1 MQIFP
6 DLPGQDFGSKKTQ
19 RWDVKVQKSGGKKRK
34 AMTSQV
40 YPEWE
45 IEVAY
50 KALTKENTDK
60 IMGFFGAV
68 KGPLTPFLWRDL
80 EDYQENGVR
89 LGLGDGMNS
98 NFYLI
103 RNVGGYMAD
112 RVFDVVSGTLK
123 VYVNGAPAEYTPGAD
138 GLVSLNTAPDAGTV
152 ISADFEYYWRVCF
165 AEEYAES
172 VNIFYDL
179 YENKKIR
186 LVTVE

>member
-6 DLPGQDFGSKKTQ
+6 QLPGQAFGSKKTQ
-19 RWDVKVQKSGGKKRK
+19 RWDVKAQKSGSKKRK

-50 KALTKENTDK
+50 KALSKENIDK
-60 IMGFFGAV
+60 IMGFYGAM

-80 EDYQENGVR
+80 EDYREENIR
-89 LGLGDGMNS
+89 LGIGDGMTS
-98 NFYLI
+98 GFYLI
-103 RNVGGYMAD
+103 RNVGGYFAD

-123 VYVNGAPAEYTPGAD
+123 VYVNGTLAEYTTG
-138 GLVSLNTAPDAGTV
+138 DAGLIMLTKTPEAGDV

-165 AEEYAES
+165 ADEYTES

-186 LVTVE
+186 LVTIE